1 MFTKVLVPLDGT
13 EVSEGIIPFVTRLAR
28 DMRMGA
34 VLGRAIDVHHM
45 REEGFDSSLGRV
57 LEGLGPRT
65 RDSGDVEPWQTEL
78 MDRIE
83 RELKVPLD
91 SLAGPMALE
100 DIDVETVAEY
110 GPASETIIGMAQES
124 GCDLIAM
131 STRGRNILTSGLL
144 GSVTY
149 KVIHES
155 PMPVLAIAPERA
167 RSNPGA
173 GNEIDRVIVP
183 LDGSAFAETVLPYA
197 TTLARRMGLK
207 MTLLRVLPDDAP
219 IFGDSMSLVD
229 MLAAVE
235 EKATG
240 DANSYLARVARR
252 VREPGLTVDEVL
264 LHGKASS
271 SITEYAKR
279 SGNGMIALTT
289 HGRSG
294 VSRLLLGS
302 VAEAVVRESGCPV
315 FVVRP
320 VAGAQGGAARAQPAT

>member
-13 EVSEGIIPFVTRLAR
+13 EVSEGIIPVVTGLAR
-28 DMRMGA
+28 GMKMGVA
-34 VLGRAIDVHHM
+34 LARAIDVHHM
-45 REEGFDSSLGRV
+45 REEGFDSSLGGV

-65 RDSGDVEPWQTEL
+65 RDSADVEPWQTEL
-78 MDRIE
+78 VDKIE
-83 RELKVPLD
+83 RELKVGLD
-91 SLAGPMALE
+91 SLAGDMGRE
-100 DIDVETVAEY
+100 GIDAETVAEY
-110 GPASETIIGMAQES
+110 GPASDTIIGMAQEA

-167 RSNPGA
+167 RSNPEE
-173 GNEIDRVIVP
+173 GNDIDRVIVP

-207 MTLLRVLPDDAP
+207 MTLLRVLPEDAP
-219 IFGDSMSLVD
+219 IFSDSISLVD
-229 MLAAVE
+229 MLATVE
-235 EKATG
+235 EKATK
-240 DANSYLARVARR
+240 DAKTYLARVARPL
-252 VREPGLTVDEVL
+252 RESGLTVDEVL

-271 SITEYAKR
+271 GITEYATAT
-279 SGNGMIALTT
+279 GHGMIALTT

-315 FVVRP
+315 LVVRS
-320 VAGAQGGAARAQPAT
+320 VAGAQGQVANVGLGS